1 MVGTNLFQYYGSNR
15 FQLNAHFFVSMVFI
29 VQVVK
34 YKPMIKYKLRVVS
47 MHRVE
52 PLVM

>member
-34 YKPMIKYKLRVVS
+34 YKLRVVS
-47 MHRVE
+47 MHRVD